1 MAVIW
6 HNKAMSKKLKIG
18 LHIHSWLSDDASWIK
33 EEFIDLYESAGFNA
47 LAICD
52 HDEIAAARELQKS
65 ADFKIIIGEEI
76 NTQDGEII
84 GLFLKDKIAAGLSLE
99 ETIAQIHQQKALVY
113 LPHPFDRLRRQIIDP
128 VKLKKSARHIDFVE
142 VMNARN
148 LFKGDDKK
156 ALEFARKYQITPII
170 GADAHTRF
178 EVNSAYMEIDDFN
191 SPSEF
196 LTAVKNGRMV
206 KKYSPIWVHLLTKF
220 QKTKQR

>member
-1 MAVIW
+1 MW

-18 LHIHSWLSDDASWIK
+18 LHIHSWLSNDALWTK
-33 EEFIDLYESAGFNA
+33 EKFIDLYGSASFNA

-52 HDEIAAARELQKS
+52 HDEIVAARELKKS

-84 GLFLKDKIAAGLSLE
+84 GLFLKDKITAGLSLE
-99 ETIAQIHQQKALVY
+99 ETIGQIHQQKALVY
-113 LPHPFDRLRRQIIDP
+113 LPHPFNHLRRQIIDP
-128 VKLKKSARHIDFVE
+128 AKLEKYARHFDLVE

-148 LFKGDDKK
+148 LFKNDDKK
-156 ALEFARKYQITPII
+156 AFEFAKKHYLIQAV

-178 EVNSAYMEIDDFN
+178 EVNAAYMEIDDFN
-191 SPSEF
+191 SPGEF
-196 LTAVKNGRMV
+196 LTAIKNGRMI

-220 QKTKQR
+220 QKIKQK